1 MPVFS
6 VSLAFGTDHLANFSS
21 SLSGWYF
28 FHSRV
33 YQAQM
38 DLNAELFLTSE
49 IPLFKICL
57 FYKIFSISRRQTFEI
72 PLRVLQTLT
81 VDMSR
86 AFR

>member
-1 MPVFS
+1 MPVHS
-6 VSLAFGTDHLANFSS
+6 VSFAFGTDHLAIS

-33 YQAQM
+33 CQAQI

-49 IPLFKICL
+49 MPLFKTL

-72 PLRVLQTLT
+72 PLRVLQALT

-86 AFR
+86 APR